1 MKEEIS
7 FRKISF
13 NSIDMITM
21 LIIAKNKNRASVSKI
36 RKDLDIAPTNLT
48 KHLKKLEKMKII
60 KIKDFGI
67 GRKKEISLNYDSEK
81 STCLIRGVLDY
92 FLIDMQDDDVDIFQK
107 EKKEIIKRNKSFKHD
122 LKINTPK

>member
-1 MKEEIS
+1 
-7 FRKISF
+7 
-13 NSIDMITM
+13 MITM